1 MHPLT
6 ALLAA
11 EHLQDLAR
19 EARRARLSNE
29 LRASSAAT
37 RTPAWRRLA
46 GTGARALSQV
56 LGSLATSLDPSQS
69 SRELD
74 ESADPSGTRAMA
86 A

>member
-19 EARRARLSNE
+19 EAHKARLSNE
-29 LRASSAAT
+29 LRASAPERA
-37 RTPAWRRLA
+37 PAWRRIS
-46 GTGARALSQV
+46 GSGARALSDAFC
-56 LGSLATSLDPSQS
+56 SIAASLDPLPDHL
-69 SRELD
+69 RED
-74 ESADPSGTRAMA
+74 AADPSGTRAMA

>member
-19 EARRARLSNE
+19 EADRARLSNE
-29 LRASSAAT
+29 LRASAIT
-37 RTPAWRRLA
+37 RTPTWRRVV
-46 GTGARALSQV
+46 GSGARALSQA
-56 LGSLATSLDPSQS
+56 LGSVPASLDPSQP
-69 SRELD
+69 SRGLD
-74 ESADPSGTRAMA
+74 DAADPSGTRAMA

>member
-19 EARRARLSNE
+19 EATKARLSNE
-29 LRASSAAT
+29 LRASATT
-37 RTPAWRRLA
+37 RTPAWRRVA
-46 GTGARALSQV
+46 GRGAKALSQA
-56 LGSLATSLDPSQS
+56 LGSIAASLDPSQPS
-69 SRELD
+69 GGLED
-74 ESADPSGTRAMA
+74 AADPGGTRAMA

>member
-19 EARRARLSNE
+19 EANRARLSNE
-29 LRASSAAT
+29 LRASAT
-37 RTPAWRRLA
+37 PRTPAWRRMA
-46 GTGARALSQV
+46 GSGARALSQA
-56 LGSLATSLDPSQS
+56 LGSVAASLDPSQPH
-69 SRELD
+69 RGLD
-74 ESADPSGTRAMA
+74 EAADPSGTRTMA

>member
-19 EARRARLSNE
+19 EASKARLSNE
-29 LRASSAAT
+29 LRAAST
-37 RTPAWRRLA
+37 IRTPAWRRAA
-46 GTGARALSQV
+46 GSGARALSQA
-56 LGSLATSLDPSQS
+56 LGSVAANLDPSKP

-74 ESADPSGTRAMA
+74 EAADPSGTRAMA

>member
-19 EARRARLSNE
+19 EANRARLSNE
-29 LRASSAAT
+29 LRASATT
-37 RTPAWRRLA
+37 RTPAWRRVA
-46 GTGARALSQV
+46 GTGARARSRA
-56 LGSLATSLDPSQS
+56 LGTVPATLEPSQS
-69 SRELD
+69 SRGLD
-74 ESADPSGTRAMA
+74 EATDPSGTRAMA

>member
-19 EARRARLSNE
+19 EAHRARLASE
-29 LRASSAAT
+29 VRASAPRRAPVWRRVAAT
-37 RTPAWRRLA
+37 SARTISD
-46 GTGARALSQV
+46 ALDSI
-56 LGSLATSLDPSQS
+56 AASLDPLPDR
-69 SRELD
+69 SRKEA
-74 ESADPSGTRAMA
+74 ADPSGTRAMA

>member
-19 EARRARLSNE
+19 EADQARLSNE
-29 LRASSAAT
+29 LRASATT
-37 RTPAWRRLA
+37 RTPAWRRVA
-46 GTGARALSQV
+46 GSGARALSHV
-56 LGSLATSLDPSQS
+56 LGSVATSLDPSQP
-69 SRELD
+69 SRGLD
-74 ESADPSGTRAMA
+74 EAADPSGTRAMA

>member
-19 EARRARLSNE
+19 EADRARLSNE
-29 LRASSAAT
+29 LRASAIT
-37 RTPAWRRLA
+37 RTPTWRRVA
-46 GTGARALSQV
+46 GNGARILSQA
-56 LGSLATSLDPSQS
+56 LGSVAASLDPSQP
-69 SRELD
+69 SRGLD
-74 ESADPSGTRAMA
+74 DAADPSGTRAMA

>member
-19 EARRARLSNE
+19 EANRARLSNE
-29 LRASSAAT
+29 VRASRTT
-37 RTPAWRRLA
+37 RTPAWRRAA
-46 GTGARALSQV
+46 GGGARALSQA
-56 LGSLATSLDPSQS
+56 LGSIAASLDPSQP
-69 SRELD
+69 SRGLD
-74 ESADPSGTRAMA
+74 ETADPSGTRAMA

>member
-19 EARRARLSNE
+19 EANRARLSNE
-29 LRASSAAT
+29 LRASTIT
-37 RTPAWRRLA
+37 RTPVWRRVV
-46 GTGARALSQV
+46 GSGARALSRGLV
-56 LGSLATSLDPSQS
+56 SVAASLDPSQP

-74 ESADPSGTRAMA
+74 DAADPSGTRAMA

>member
-11 EHLQDLAR
+11 EHLQDLTR
-19 EARRARLSNE
+19 EANRARLSNE
-29 LRASSAAT
+29 LRASATT
-37 RTPAWRRLA
+37 RTPAWRRVA
-46 GTGARALSQV
+46 GGGARALSRA
-56 LGSLATSLDPSQS
+56 LGSVATSLDPSRPN
-69 SRELD
+69 RELD

>member
-19 EARRARLSNE
+19 EADRARLSNE
-29 LRASSAAT
+29 LRASAIT
-37 RTPAWRRLA
+37 RTPTWRRVA
-46 GTGARALSQV
+46 GSGARILSQA
-56 LGSLATSLDPSQS
+56 LGSVAASLDPSQP
-69 SRELD
+69 SRGLD
-74 ESADPSGTRAMA
+74 DAADPSGTRAMA

>member
-19 EARRARLSNE
+19 EANRARLSNE
-29 LRASSAAT
+29 VRASRTT
-37 RTPAWRRLA
+37 RTPAWRRVA
-46 GTGARALSQV
+46 GGSARALSRA
-56 LGSLATSLDPSQS
+56 LGSIAASLDPSQP
-69 SRELD
+69 SRVLD
-74 ESADPSGTRAMA
+74 ETADPSGTRAMA

>member
-19 EARRARLSNE
+19 EAEKARLSNE
-29 LRASSAAT
+29 LRASAPT
-37 RTPAWRRLA
+37 RTPAWRRVA
-46 GTGARALSQV
+46 GSGARALSQV
-56 LGSLATSLDPSQS
+56 LGSVAASLDPSQP
-69 SRELD
+69 SRGLD
-74 ESADPSGTRAMA
+74 EAADPSGTRAMA